1 MFVWLASY
9 PKSGN
14 TMVRSFLATY
24 FFSNDGIFN
33 FDLIK
38 NVKQFPNIKLFE
50 NSGVNIKD
58 EDEIIKNYI
67 KVQDT
72 FCDKRAVQF
81 LKTHSYLFNFYNKYS
96 FTDLN
101 NSIGAIYIVRDPRNI
116 VSSFANFAN
125 ISAEAATNQMTSKI
139 FIGGDVNSKNIAD
152 RTKVWT
158 GTWAQN
164 FNSWKSFKH
173 QERYLLIKYEDLI
186 EDTEKIFLKILEFV
200 HKLDNSKLKI
210 NDNKFKNTIKT
221 VSFKN
226 MQDLEK
232 KIGFSESK
240 IDKKSGKKIPFF
252 NLGPENDWK
261 KYLDLNLRKKI
272 EIAFEKEMVELG
284 YL

>member
-14 TMVRSFLATY
+14 TMVRSLLAAY

-38 NVKQFPNIKLFE
+38 NIKQFPNINLFE
-50 NSGVNIKD
+50 NLGIDINND
-58 EDEIIKNYI
+58 DEIIKNYI
-67 KVQDT
+67 KVQES
-72 FCDKRAVQF
+72 FCDKNSVQF

-96 FTDLN
+96 FTNLN
-101 NSIGAIYIVRDPRNI
+101 NSIGAIYIVRDPRN
-116 VSSFANFAN
+116 VVTSYARFTNTSNEN
-125 ISAEAATNQMTSKI
+125 ATKRMI
-139 FIGGDVNSKNIAD
+139 EEIYIGGNLKKKNIAD
-152 RTKVWT
+152 RTKVWV

-164 FNSWKSFKH
+164 FNSWKSFTY

-186 EDTEKIFLKILEFV
+186 EDTEKMFLKILEFV
-200 HKLDNSKLKI
+200 HKLNNSKFKI
-210 NDNKFKNTIKT
+210 NDEKFQNAIKT

-232 KIGFSESK
+232 KDGFDESK
-240 IDKKSGKKIPFF
+240 IDEKSGKKIPFF

-261 KYLDLNLRKKI
+261 KMLAPELKKKI
-272 EIAFEKEMVELG
+272 EKCFEKEMIELN